1 LQIWAGFPRTALFA
15 ALGALGGP
23 ACSGVEYASVA
34 ANRAVFDAV
43 VSTLTSL
50 PHVLTIMAAVVLFYL
65 AYRRRPRPP
74 KWGMWPG
81 IFAVLA
87 LYGFLAALA
96 PAGWDE
102 PLVLLGIG
110 FAALSGY
117 AWLDP
122 DRRRHS
128 AGAGQTPRGRGWF
141 G

>member
-1 LQIWAGFPRTALFA
+1 MRPGSRRMALLTAP
-15 ALGALGGP
+15 GAPGGG
-23 ACSGVEYASVA
+23 AHSGVELAHEAAYRVVYDVVVITMTRVPYVVA
-34 ANRAVFDAV
+34 M
-43 VSTLTSL
+43 
-50 PHVLTIMAAVVLFYL
+50 MAAVVLSYL

-74 KWGMWPG
+74 KWGMWPV
-81 IFAVLA
+81 IFAILA

-102 PLVLLGIG
+102 PLVLLGIS

-122 DRRRHS
+122 ARRRPS
-128 AGAGQTPRGRGWF
+128 AGARETSGRRGWF

>member
-1 LQIWAGFPRTALFA
+1 MFDVVVITMTRVPY
-15 ALGALGGP
+15 
-23 ACSGVEYASVA
+23 VVA
-34 ANRAVFDAV
+34 
-43 VSTLTSL
+43 T
-50 PHVLTIMAAVVLFYL
+50 MAAVVLSYL
-65 AYRRRPRPP
+65 AYRRRPRSP

-110 FAALSGY
+110 FAALSGF

-122 DRRRHS
+122 ARRRPS
-128 AGAGQTPRGRGWF
+128 ARARETSGGRGWF

>member
-1 LQIWAGFPRTALFA
+1 
-15 ALGALGGP
+15 
-23 ACSGVEYASVA
+23 VY
-34 ANRAVFDAV
+34 AV
-43 VSTLTSL
+43 VVITITRV
-50 PHVLTIMAAVVLFYL
+50 PYVVAIMATVVLSYL
-65 AYRRRPRPP
+65 AYRHLTYRRRPSPP
-74 KWGMWPG
+74 KWAMWPA

-87 LYGFLAALA
+87 LYEFLAALA

-122 DRRRHS
+122 ARRRPS
-128 AGAGQTPRGRGWF
+128 AGARQTSGGRRWF

>member
-1 LQIWAGFPRTALFA
+1 M
-15 ALGALGGP
+15 ALGALGG
-23 ACSGVEYASVA
+23 AVCSGVER
-34 ANRAVFDAV
+34 ANEAVYRAMFEDV
-43 VSTLTSL
+43 VITMTRV
-50 PHVLTIMAAVVLFYL
+50 PHVLAIMAVVVLSYL

-74 KWGMWPG
+74 KWGKWPG

-128 AGAGQTPRGRGWF
+128 AGARETSGGRGWF

>member
-1 LQIWAGFPRTALFA
+1 MALLTAP
-15 ALGALGGP
+15 GAPGGG
-23 ACSGVEYASVA
+23 AHSGVELAHEAAYRVVYDVVVITMTRVPYVVA
-34 ANRAVFDAV
+34 M
-43 VSTLTSL
+43 
-50 PHVLTIMAAVVLFYL
+50 MAAVVLSCL

-74 KWGMWPG
+74 KWGMWPV
-81 IFAVLA
+81 IFAILA

-102 PLVLLGIG
+102 PLVLLGIS

-122 DRRRHS
+122 ARRRPS
-128 AGAGQTPRGRGWF
+128 AGARETSGRRGWF

>member
-1 LQIWAGFPRTALFA
+1 MALLMA
-15 ALGALGGP
+15 PGAPGGGV
-23 ACSGVEYASVA
+23 CSGVELAHEAAYRLVYDVVVITMTRVPYVVA
-34 ANRAVFDAV
+34 M
-43 VSTLTSL
+43 
-50 PHVLTIMAAVVLFYL
+50 MAAVVLFYL

-74 KWGMWPG
+74 KWGMWPV

-96 PAGWDE
+96 LAGWDE
-102 PLVLLGIG
+102 PLVLLGIS

-122 DRRRHS
+122 ARRRSS
-128 AGAGQTPRGRGWF
+128 AGARQTSEGRGWF

>member
-1 LQIWAGFPRTALFA
+1 
-15 ALGALGGP
+15 
-23 ACSGVEYASVA
+23 VY
-34 ANRAVFDAV
+34 DV
-43 VSTLTSL
+43 VITLTRV
-50 PHVLTIMAAVVLFYL
+50 PYVIAIMAAVVLSYL

-110 FAALSGY
+110 FASLSGY

-122 DRRRHS
+122 DGWGRS
-128 AGAGQTPRGRGWF
+128 VGARETPGWRGWS

>member
-1 LQIWAGFPRTALFA
+1 MRPGSRRMALLTAP
-15 ALGALGGP
+15 GAPGGG
-23 ACSGVEYASVA
+23 ANSGVELAHEAAYRVVYDVVVITMTRVPYVVA
-34 ANRAVFDAV
+34 M
-43 VSTLTSL
+43 
-50 PHVLTIMAAVVLFYL
+50 MAAVVLSYL

-74 KWGMWPG
+74 KWGMWPV
-81 IFAVLA
+81 IFAILA

-102 PLVLLGIG
+102 PLVLLGIS

-122 DRRRHS
+122 ARRRPS
-128 AGAGQTPRGRGWF
+128 AGARETSGRRGWF

>member
-1 LQIWAGFPRTALFA
+1 M
-15 ALGALGGP
+15 ALGALGG
-23 ACSGVEYASVA
+23 AECSRVE
-34 ANRAVFDAV
+34 RAIEAVYRAMFDAV
-43 VSTLTSL
+43 VITLTSL
-50 PHVLTIMAAVVLFYL
+50 PHVLAIMAAVVFSYL

-96 PAGWDE
+96 PDGWDE

-122 DRRRHS
+122 DRRRPS
-128 AGAGQTPRGRGWF
+128 AGAGQTSRGRGWF

>member
-1 LQIWAGFPRTALFA
+1 MAP
-15 ALGALGGP
+15 GAPGGD
-23 ACSGVEYASVA
+23 ACSGVKLAHEA
-34 ANRAVFDAV
+34 AYRAVYEV
-43 VSTLTSL
+43 VVITMTRV
-50 PHVLTIMAAVVLFYL
+50 PYVVAIMAAVVLSYL
-65 AYRRRPRPP
+65 AYRRRPSPP
-74 KWGMWPG
+74 KWGMWPP

-122 DRRRHS
+122 ARRRPS
-128 AGAGQTPRGRGWF
+128 AGAKQISGGRGWF

>member
-1 LQIWAGFPRTALFA
+1 MRPGSRRMALLTAP
-15 ALGALGGP
+15 GAPGGG
-23 ACSGVEYASVA
+23 AHSGVELAHEAAYRVVYDVVVITMTRVPYVVA
-34 ANRAVFDAV
+34 M
-43 VSTLTSL
+43 
-50 PHVLTIMAAVVLFYL
+50 MAAVVLSYL

-74 KWGMWPG
+74 TWGMWPV
-81 IFAVLA
+81 IFAILA

-102 PLVLLGIG
+102 PLVLLGIS

-122 DRRRHS
+122 ARRRPS
-128 AGAGQTPRGRGWF
+128 AGARETSGRRGWF